1 MSVID
6 TATDTVTATIE
17 VGTSPHGLA
26 MTPDGSLLLTAVF
39 GANAV
44 VFIDTSSNRVTGQLP
59 IASPHNIAVSPDG
72 KWAYVAAQ
80 GKGATAVV
88 VVDIAARRQV
98 ASVALNKVPR
108 AIGVSPD
115 GAKLYFTL
123 AGSDSVQV
131 LDTRTNKITGQV
143 PVGAS
148 PHHPLFIAGGRQ
160 ALVVSQGP
168 GLLYVL
174 DSTRDV
180 VSGTIKV
187 GTLPHWIALTPD
199 GLNAYVTNE
208 NSNDVSV
215 VNLTTKATVAT
226 LPIGNAPRKIVIQ
239 PVAASA
245 AVSTKI
251 SGFAFEDPVA
261 IVAGQT
267 VSWTNTDAVPHTVTS
282 DDGAWSSGDIAAGAS
297 FSRTFGSSG
306 TYTYHCANHP
316 SMTGTIIVKT
326 AP

>member
-1 MSVID
+1 MHRRVRKAYIGLFKDNAIAVLDTATNRLVKTIPIPTGPHGLAVTPDGRTVYASSDGDSKVSVID

-131 LDTRTNKITGQV
+131 LDTSTNKITGQV

-168 GLLYVL
+168 G
-174 DSTRDV
+174 SCM
-180 VSGTIKV
+180 
-187 GTLPHWIALTPD
+187 
-199 GLNAYVTNE
+199 
-208 NSNDVSV
+208 
-215 VNLTTKATVAT
+215 
-226 LPIGNAPRKIVIQ
+226 
-239 PVAASA
+239 
-245 AVSTKI
+245 
-251 SGFAFEDPVA
+251 
-261 IVAGQT
+261 
-267 VSWTNTDAVPHTVTS
+267 
-282 DDGAWSSGDIAAGAS
+282 SSIPQG
-297 FSRTFGSSG
+297 
-306 TYTYHCANHP
+306 
-316 SMTGTIIVKT
+316 MW
-326 AP
+326 